1 VGGWVI
7 PGQGMRGRA
16 SGRLAPLLINGT
28 SRYQLLHLSCH
39 PAPDG
44 SLPAFAWGDVA
55 RMGGATPIRP
65 ITGRLSLPPP
75 SFTRSPIGSPCGSLS
90 PKGGLRA
97 YHVPLVYPS
106 GLGPSSTPGGLHLR

>member
-1 VGGWVI
+1 MPVV
-7 PGQGMRGRA
+7 A
-16 SGRLAPLLINGT
+16 FTPLPINGT

-65 ITGRLSLPPP
+65 ITGRLSLSPP
-75 SFTRSPIGSPCGSLS
+75 SFTRNPIGLPCGSLS
-90 PKGGLRA
+90 PKGRTTGLPRSA
-97 YHVPLVYPS
+97 RVPAWVRSLFYTGGAPS
-106 GLGPSSTPGGLHLR
+106 AIDDA